1 MILATIA
8 FAAISAT
15 GAMAK
20 EDRKINAFDE
30 EVWSRQFD
38 GANDKGYDYSMF
50 EGIEANAISPEEL
63 TRRADKANLD
73 YIDKDFFEAFANSK
87 EIGDA
92 VGRDFQLGLV
102 KAMKANPAMGSQSH
116 KLEDLL
122 GEGIEGGQKP
132 NMADTM
138 ERLNKD
144 WTHLEEDME
153 IYMSAIE
160 ADVREFDATSAD
172 ILDRLIKGDLTEFDA
187 AMEQVRRETDAIDTV
202 ELKAT
207 FDRSNKEM
215 EETDVLE
222 EAYDKLLNTP
232 EVNKLGLKNAA
243 IGEMLKN
250 KKNFAKYTKA
260 SNKLFEE
267 ATFSALKRDN

>member
-1 MILATIA
+1 
-8 FAAISAT
+8 
-15 GAMAK
+15 
-20 EDRKINAFDE
+20 
-30 EVWSRQFD
+30 
-38 GANDKGYDYSMF
+38 
-50 EGIEANAISPEEL
+50 
-63 TRRADKANLD
+63 
-73 YIDKDFFEAFANSK
+73 
-87 EIGDA
+87 
-92 VGRDFQLGLV
+92 
-102 KAMKANPAMGSQSH
+102 
-116 KLEDLL
+116 
-122 GEGIEGGQKP
+122 
-132 NMADTM
+132 
-138 ERLNKD
+138 
-144 WTHLEEDME
+144 
-153 IYMSAIE
+153 MSAIE

-250 KKNFAKYTKA
+250 KKNFAK
-260 SNKLFEE
+260 F
-267 ATFSALKRDN
+267 